1 MTHAKE
7 KLGSKTT
14 LMKQVHRNTLC
25 NVYIHQYALHII
37 TPQAHVFLASKHD
50 TVPQYADEHTSL
62 TRGVT

>member
-14 LMKQVHRNTLC
+14 LMKQVHRFTMHS
-25 NVYIHQYALHII
+25 VTYTYINII